1 VAFSDKFLWGA
12 SSASYQVEGAW
23 NEDGKGLNIW
33 DDFSHVRGNV
43 RHDETGDSAC
53 DHYHRFKEDIAL
65 MKQIG
70 LKSYRF
76 SISWTRIFPDGT
88 GSINKKGL
96 AFYSELVDELKK
108 AGIEPVIT
116 LFHWDYPSALY
127 KKGGWSNPE
136 SPEWFAQYAKVVT
149 DALSDRVQY
158 WLTFNEYQIF
168 VGLGYQLG
176 ILAPGVKLA
185 DEELIKMSR
194 NILLAH
200 GRAVQEIRKNAKL
213 PPKVGMAP
221 TGDVYRPADNSPE
234 AVEEARRKSF
244 AVPETFTMSN
254 SWWADPIILGDYP
267 EEAYTRF
274 GSLLPRI
281 TPEEKAVIC
290 QPLDFYGY
298 NCYQPT
304 SGQVSEGSGYDEN
317 GFQGCPLTAN
327 GWHVVPD
334 TLYWSSKFLY
344 ERYHLPLI
352 ITENGMADNDF
363 VSLDGGVHDTHRI
376 DFLHRYLCGLEKAM
390 DEGIPVLGYHV
401 WSIMDNFEW
410 SSGYDYRFG
419 LVYVDYRTQKRT
431 VKDSGWWYGN
441 VISRNGKNL

>member
-1 VAFSDKFLWGA
+1 MAFSDKFLWGA

-33 DDFSHVRGNV
+33 DDFSHVQGNV
-43 RHDETGDSAC
+43 RHGETGDSAC

-221 TGDVYRPADNSPE
+221 TGDVYRPTDNSPE

-317 GFQGCPLTAN
+317 GFQGGPLTAN

-344 ERYHLPLI
+344 ERYHLPLL

-376 DFLHRYLCGLEKAM
+376 DFLHRYLRGLEKAV

>member
-1 VAFSDKFLWGA
+1 MAFSDKFLWGA
-12 SSASYQVEGAW
+12 SSASYQIEGAW
-23 NEDGKGLNIW
+23 KEDGKGVSIW
-33 DDFSHVRGNV
+33 DNFSHVQGNI
-43 RHDETGDSAC
+43 RHGETGDIAC
-53 DHYHRFKEDIAL
+53 DHYHRFKDDVAL
-65 MKQIG
+65 MKQMG

-88 GSINKKGL
+88 GSVNNKGL
-96 AFYSELVDELKK
+96 AFYSDLVDELKN
-108 AGIEPVIT
+108 AGIEPMIT
-116 LFHWDYPSALY
+116 LFHWDYPAALY
-127 KKGGWSNPE
+127 KKGGWSNQE
-136 SPEWFAQYAKVVT
+136 SPEWFAEYVKVVVN
-149 DALSDRVQY
+149 ALSDRVRY

-176 ILAPGVKLA
+176 ILAPGVKLT

-221 TGDVYRPADNSPE
+221 TGDVYRPADNSQD

-254 SWWADPIILGDYP
+254 SWWADPVILGDYP

-274 GSLLPRI
+274 GTILPRI

-298 NCYQPT
+298 NCYQTTCSPAPD
-304 SGQVSEGSGYDEN
+304 SSHYDGN
-317 GFQGCPLTAN
+317 GFQGGPLTAN
-327 GWHVVPD
+327 GWHIVPD

-352 ITENGMADNDF
+352 ITENGMAGNDF
-363 VSLDGGVHDTHRI
+363 ESLDGGVHDTCRI
-376 DFLHRYLCGLEKAM
+376 DFLHRYLLGLEKAV

-410 SSGYDYRFG
+410 NSGYDYRFG
-419 LVYVDYRTQKRT
+419 LVYVDYRTQKRII
-431 VKDSGWWYGN
+431 KDSGMWYRD
-441 VISRNGKNL
+441 VIRTNGKNL

>member
-1 VAFSDKFLWGA
+1 MAFSDKFLWGA

-33 DDFSHVRGNV
+33 DDFSHVQGNV

-88 GSINKKGL
+88 GSINEKGL

-176 ILAPGVKLA
+176 ILAPGVKLT

-244 AVPETFTMSN
+244 AVPKVFTMSN

-304 SGQVSEGSGYDEN
+304 SGQVSESSGYDEN

-327 GWHVVPD
+327 GWHVIPD

-363 VSLDGGVHDTHRI
+363 ASLDGGVHDTHRI
-376 DFLHRYLCGLEKAM
+376 DFLHRYLRGLEKAV
-390 DEGIPVLGYHV
+390 DEGIPVIGYHV

>member
-1 VAFSDKFLWGA
+1 MAFLDNFLWGA

-33 DDFSHVRGNV
+33 DDFSHVPGNV
-43 RHDETGDSAC
+43 RHNETGDRAC
-53 DHYHRFKEDIAL
+53 DHYHRFKDDIAL

-88 GSINKKGL
+88 GRINEKGL

-127 KKGGWSNPE
+127 KKGGWSNQE
-136 SPEWFAQYAKVVT
+136 SPEWFAQYVKVVT

-176 ILAPGVKLA
+176 ILAPGVKLT

-221 TGDVYRPADNSPE
+221 TGDVYSPTDNTPE

-304 SGQVSEGSGYDEN
+304 SGPVAADGSYDEN
-317 GFQGCPLTAN
+317 GFQGGPLTAN

-376 DFLHRYLCGLEKAM
+376 DFLHRYLRGLEKAV

-441 VISRNGKNL
+441 VIRANGKTL